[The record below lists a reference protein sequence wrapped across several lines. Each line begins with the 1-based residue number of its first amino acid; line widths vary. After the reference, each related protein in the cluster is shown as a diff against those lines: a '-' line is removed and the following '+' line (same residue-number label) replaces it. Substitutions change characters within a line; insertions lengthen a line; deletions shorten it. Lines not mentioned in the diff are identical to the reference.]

1 MRKTI
6 KTVRCRPTKRRNCKK
21 ILVVGRRNA
30 KNGESS
36 PLSVDET
43 QNLLK
48 NTRRRST
55 KCRICQKAL
64 VIRGWKRKRGK
75 KRLSSVDES
84 EKTAK
89 SIHHPRM
96 KVKIY
101 QKTLIIR
108 GWNAENAKNC
118 PSSMDESGKTAK
130 SRINENNPRLRS
142 NALVSRKHFDRKDI
156 EQGVAYQCP
165 YAHFPTHADVFSR
178 VDKFESTGFNFSN
191 NTRQMFFLC
200 VDKALLITAQ
210 RTCIYNGC
218 YIFSL
223 FRAMYLAIRDG

>member
-1 MRKTI
+1 MRKTV
-6 KTVRCRPTKRRNCKK
+6 KTV
-21 ILVVGRRNA
+21 
-30 KNGESS
+30 
-36 PLSVDET
+36 
-43 QNLLK
+43 
-48 NTRRRST
+48 RRRST
-55 KCRICQKAL
+55 KCRICQKTL
-64 VIRGWKRKRGK
+64 VIHGWKRKRGK

-101 QKTLIIR
+101 PKALVIR

-118 PSSMDESGKTAK
+118 PSSVDESEKTAK
-130 SRINENNPRLRS
+130 SRINENNLRLRS
-142 NALVSRKHFDRKDI
+142 NALDSRKRMDRKDI
-156 EQGVAYQCP
+156 GQGAADQCP
-165 YAHFPTHADVFSR
+165 YAHFPTHGRCFFCVLISSKARSSISQTTHADNLLR
-178 VDKFESTGFNFSN
+178 
-191 NTRQMFFLC
+191 